1 MTTQNNNNQYS
12 KISGGYKEYRII
24 HLGKTNGYP
33 YIEVEVYNSKP
44 KRYWVSEKVY
54 NYIKDHF
61 NYIKDNIKYLYNGR
75 LGKVYDIYL
84 ETGSEITITKGNY
97 AGNKMIEQ
105 TLSIRSPRFNFKVYI
120 NKFHKLSYYQS
131 YTFFNI
137 LIVNKNFILGYS
149 AYTMLYINL
158 NRHRDY
164 IMKHIDK
171 DVVRRIEEANDSET
185 LNIYTNILNDN
196 SEKCGLNIFR
206 GIVSLVSMDD
216 KAFDFTKLGN
226 INELDKNKGK
236 H

>member
-1 MTTQNNNNQYS
+1 MSTQHNNNQYS
-12 KISGGYKEYRII
+12 KISHHKEYRVINSGI
-24 HLGKTNGYP
+24 TNGFH

-44 KRYWVSEKVY
+44 IRYWVGEKVY
-54 NYIKDHF
+54 NCINEHF
-61 NYIKDNIKYLYNGR
+61 KYIKDNIKYLYNGR

-84 ETGSEITITKGNY
+84 ITGRELTITKGNY

-105 TLSIRSPRFNFKVYI
+105 TLLIRSPRFNFRIYI
-120 NKFHKLSYYQS
+120 NTSYKIPY
-131 YTFFNI
+131 YRPVTFFNI

-149 AYTMLYINL
+149 AYTSDYIKL
-158 NRHRDY
+158 NRYRDY
-164 IMKHIDK
+164 IMNHIDK

-196 SEKCGLNIFR
+196 SEKCGLNIFC
-206 GIVSLVSMDD
+206 GILSLVPMDD
-216 KAFDFTKLGN
+216 KAFDFTKFGI